1 MSELNSLNFV
11 FEFFQKILE
20 CPCLSRCFPGG
31 SEVKSLRAM
40 QEMWQEL

>member
-11 FEFFQKILE
+11 FEFFKKILE

-31 SEVKSLRAM
+31 SEVKSLRAT